1 MGECFRRGVEISCFP
16 APRCSTFS
24 PERGDCKK
32 ICRCDTTSLAH
43 AAPRGYICP
52 MPKTPRQRADQ
63 LVFEQGLAESREQAR
78 RLIMAGKI
86 ALAAAG
92 PQGGPLLP
100 SSAPLAPVPKPGHPY
115 PEGTRFAL
123 LEGERYVS
131 RGAYKLLTVL
141 EQFRLDVRGLVCLDA
156 GASTGGFTDCL
167 LQNNAAR
174 VYAVDVGRHQ
184 LHEKLRADPRVIN
197 LEGVNLRY
205 APPTL
210 IPEPVDLVVA
220 DVSFISLTLVL
231 PPCMIWLKPGGLAA
245 VLIKPQFELGPGE
258 TVKGVVRDAAAR
270 QRAVDK
276 ILAFCAA
283 DLGLACEG
291 VLPAAVKG
299 PKGNQEYMA
308 LFRLSPPAQP

>member
-1 MGECFRRGVEISCFP
+1 MS
-16 APRCSTFS
+16 
-24 PERGDCKK
+24 
-32 ICRCDTTSLAH
+32 
-43 AAPRGYICP
+43 
-52 MPKTPRQRADQ
+52 KTPRQRADQ

-86 ALAAAG
+86 ALVATG
-92 PQGGPLLP
+92 PDGAPLLQP
-100 SSAPLAPVPKPGHPY
+100 GAPPARVPKPGHPY
-115 PEGTRFAL
+115 PTDARFAL

-131 RGAYKLLTVL
+131 RGAYKLQTILDA
-141 EQFRLDVRGLVCLDA
+141 FALDVGGMVCLDA

-167 LQNNAAR
+167 LQSGAAR
-174 VYAVDVGRHQ
+174 IYAVDVGRNQ

-197 LEGVNLRY
+197 LEGVNLRH
-205 APPTL
+205 APPKL

-231 PPCMIWLKPGGLAA
+231 PPCMIWLKPGALAA

-283 DLGLACEG
+283 NLDLTCQG

-308 LFRLSPPAQP
+308 LFRRSRPAQP